1 MNKVK
6 LKDVSILITKG
17 TTPTTVGGEFK
28 SNGINFVKS
37 ESITESKYLDKSL
50 FAFIDKETDEKL
62 KRSRI
67 KTNDLLFSIAGA
79 YLGKISKVNEED
91 VPANTNQAVG
101 IVRLDLNQVD
111 VDYIYYY
118 FSQRKI
124 NEYINKL
131 SSQSS
136 QPNLNL
142 DLLGNL
148 EFDKKPLSTQQ
159 KIAAVLSALDDKIE
173 LNNKINGELEAI
185 AKTLYDYWFV
195 QFDFPNQ
202 EGKPYKSS
210 GGKMVYNPILK
221 REIPEGWEVKNLEE
235 LLIEFTKGITTS
247 YVEKS
252 NLINL
257 NQKVNKGFKLDRQ
270 YFKYLDESIEI
281 PQSKFA
287 TKGDILI
294 NSLGQGTLG
303 RVHYFIDNEN
313 NIVVDQH
320 LFILRANKNLL
331 YPTYLY
337 NVLSSKP
344 YQLQIERQI
353 TGSTGMLMLNASNLK
368 DMPIICPNIE
378 VSLLFEKSVS
388 GCYDKISINDKQ
400 NQ

>member
-185 AKTLYDYWFV
+185 AKSLYDYWFV

-252 NLINL
+252 NL
-257 NQKVNKGFKLDRQ
+257 
-270 YFKYLDESIEI
+270 
-281 PQSKFA
+281 
-287 TKGDILI
+287 
-294 NSLGQGTLG
+294 
-303 RVHYFIDNEN
+303 
-313 NIVVDQH
+313 
-320 LFILRANKNLL
+320 
-331 YPTYLY
+331 
-337 NVLSSKP
+337 
-344 YQLQIERQI
+344 
-353 TGSTGMLMLNASNLK
+353 
-368 DMPIICPNIE
+368 
-378 VSLLFEKSVS
+378 
-388 GCYDKISINDKQ
+388 
-400 NQ
+400 

>member
-1 MNKVK
+1 
-6 LKDVSILITKG
+6 
-17 TTPTTVGGEFK
+17 
-28 SNGINFVKS
+28 
-37 ESITESKYLDKSL
+37 
-50 FAFIDKETDEKL
+50 
-62 KRSRI
+62 
-67 KTNDLLFSIAGA
+67 
-79 YLGKISKVNEED
+79 
-91 VPANTNQAVG
+91 
-101 IVRLDLNQVD
+101 
-111 VDYIYYY
+111 
-118 FSQRKI
+118 
-124 NEYINKL
+124 
-131 SSQSS
+131 
-136 QPNLNL
+136 
-142 DLLGNL
+142 
-148 EFDKKPLSTQQ
+148 
-159 KIAAVLSALDDKIE
+159 
-173 LNNKINGELEAI
+173 
-185 AKTLYDYWFV
+185 
-195 QFDFPNQ
+195 
-202 EGKPYKSS
+202 
-210 GGKMVYNPILK
+210 
-221 REIPEGWEVKNLEE
+221 
-235 LLIEFTKGITTS
+235 

-388 GCYDKISINDKQ
+388 GCYDKISI
-400 NQ
+400 

>member
-1 MNKVK
+1 
-6 LKDVSILITKG
+6 
-17 TTPTTVGGEFK
+17 
-28 SNGINFVKS
+28 
-37 ESITESKYLDKSL
+37 
-50 FAFIDKETDEKL
+50 
-62 KRSRI
+62 
-67 KTNDLLFSIAGA
+67 
-79 YLGKISKVNEED
+79 
-91 VPANTNQAVG
+91 VG
-101 IVRLDLNQVD
+101 IVRLALNQVD

-287 TKGDILI
+287 TDRKSTRL
-294 NSLGQGTLG
+294 NSSH
-303 RVHYFIDNEN
+303 V
-313 NIVVDQH
+313 
-320 LFILRANKNLL
+320 
-331 YPTYLY
+331 
-337 NVLSSKP
+337 
-344 YQLQIERQI
+344 
-353 TGSTGMLMLNASNLK
+353 
-368 DMPIICPNIE
+368 
-378 VSLLFEKSVS
+378 
-388 GCYDKISINDKQ
+388 KISYAVFCLKKKKKKTKKKKNEQ
-400 NQ
+400 